1 MSDILSLDQ
10 IGYAYPGGKAVLRDV
25 SLSVAAGRSIG
36 LVGQSGSGK
45 STMLKLL
52 LGLLKPQS
60 GTVTFDGAPLSL
72 GDRAQMRSFRRSVQ
86 AVFQDPYASLD
97 PRQRVRSIIAEPLRS
112 LGIPGDRD
120 ALVAA
125 ALADVGLDPA
135 MQDRYPDAFSGG
147 QRQRIAIARAI
158 VAGPRL
164 ILADEA
170 VSALDLTTKVR
181 VVDLFRTLASRM
193 TLVFVSHDLGVV
205 AALCDEIVI
214 LADGGIVEYG
224 PTRTVLAAPAHPY
237 TRSLLA
243 SVPRLPAFVA
253 GDLRS

>member
-1 MSDILSLDQ
+1 MSDILRLDHVS
-10 IGYAYPGGKAVLRDV
+10 YTYPGGKPVLRDV

-45 STMLKLL
+45 STILKLL

-60 GTVTFDGAPLSL
+60 GAVTFDGVPLSL
-72 GDRAQMRSFRRSVQ
+72 SDRALMRSYRRSVQ

-97 PRQRVRSIIAEPLRS
+97 PRQRVGSILAEPLRS
-112 LGIPGDRD
+112 LAIPGDRD

-135 MQDRYPDAFSGG
+135 MLDRYPDAFSGG

-158 VAGPRL
+158 VAGPRV

-181 VVDLFRTLASRM
+181 IVDLFKTLASRM
-193 TLVFVSHDLGVV
+193 TLLFVSHDLGVV

-214 LADGGIVEYG
+214 LAEGRVVEAG
-224 PTRTVLAAPAHPY
+224 PTQKVLAAPAHPY

-243 SVPRLPAFVA
+243 SVPRLPAFAA
-253 GDLRS
+253 GDPRS